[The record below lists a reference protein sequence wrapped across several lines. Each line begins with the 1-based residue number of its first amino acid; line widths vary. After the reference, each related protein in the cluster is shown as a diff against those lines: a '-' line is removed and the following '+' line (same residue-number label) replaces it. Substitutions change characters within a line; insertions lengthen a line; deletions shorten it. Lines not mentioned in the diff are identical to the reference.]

1 MMDTGLGALDLIDLA
16 TKCIVVLALLFIT
29 LRVLGRMQAAGPK
42 RGGRLEVLE
51 TRSLA
56 PKASLHL
63 VAVGD
68 RRLVVGLTPNGMVSL
83 AELKAEELEAADFAA
98 ELAAQQSA
106 AGAAAGVPGTAS
118 QAPRPLL
125 PAWSPL
131 NNLIRPIDAF
141 ADRLASVLTGGR
153 AR

>member
-1 MMDTGLGALDLIDLA
+1 MIDTGLGALDLVDLA
-16 TKCIVVLALLFIT
+16 TKCVVVLALLFIT
-29 LRVLGRMQAAGPK
+29 LRVLGRMQAAGPR

-51 TRSLA
+51 SRPLA

-83 AELKAEELEAADFAA
+83 AELKADELAAADFAT
-98 ELAAQQSA
+98 ELAAQE
-106 AGAAAGVPGTAS
+106 AAAH
-118 QAPRPLL
+118 APAVRTPAAHPLL
-125 PAWSPL
+125 PASSPL
-131 NNLIRPIDAF
+131 NALIAPVDAF
-141 ADRLASVLTGGR
+141 AGRLASLLSGGR